1 MATLLSHFISPSGLE
16 RLHVI
21 VAASA
26 VLLAFGFAAIV
37 VLAV

>member
-1 MATLLSHFISPSGLE
+1 MATLLSHFISPIGLE

>member
-1 MATLLSHFISPSGLE
+1 MATLLSHFVSPTGLE

-21 VAASA
+21 VAAGA

-37 VLAV
+37 VLAA